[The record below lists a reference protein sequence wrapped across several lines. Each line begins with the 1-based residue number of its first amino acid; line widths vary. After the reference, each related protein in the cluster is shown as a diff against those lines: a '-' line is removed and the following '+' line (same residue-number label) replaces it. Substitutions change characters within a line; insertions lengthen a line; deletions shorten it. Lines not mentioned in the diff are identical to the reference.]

1 MKYLRFTTHR
11 KAGFAVASAMVS
23 MGLFGLDTAHAQM
36 LLKPA
41 AGSTIYESTEHGGG
55 PPPPFSGAFAFDG
68 TFNATQTN
76 ITNTGPTAGFAA
88 NGDSGD
94 KNPILA
100 FNLSSSFTIDGIG
113 YAQFN
118 GPNDTLDLV
127 SRINVFSLTLAQY
140 NAYISSAAL
149 VTSGTAGGTNSNKP
163 APTSFISQGSV
174 TGLVAGGYTLF
185 GFNANSTTITGQ
197 YFVVQ
202 FVGNTA
208 GTLQNPGA
216 LEFELRAAP
225 VPEPS
230 SYAFLALGLGGAVL
244 VVRRRRLTA

>member
-1 MKYLRFTTHR
+1 MKYLHFTTPK
-11 KAGFAVASAMVS
+11 KASLAVASVMVS
-23 MGLFGLDTAHAQM
+23 MGLLGAGTAHAQM

-41 AGSTIYESTEHGGG
+41 TGSTIYESTEHGGG
-55 PPPPFSGAFAFDG
+55 FSGSFAFDG

-76 ITNTGPTAGFAA
+76 ITNTGSTNGFAA
-88 NGDSGD
+88 NGDTGD
-94 KNPILA
+94 KSPILA
-100 FNLSSSFTIDGIG
+100 FNLASTATIDGIG

-118 GPNDTLDLV
+118 GPTDTVDLV

-140 NAYISSAAL
+140 NAYITSAAL

-174 TGLVAGGYTLF
+174 TGLGAGGYTLF
-185 GFNANSTTITGQ
+185 SFNANSTQITGQ

-202 FVGNTA
+202 FIGNNPT
-208 GTLQNPGA
+208 QNPGA
-216 LEFELRAAP
+216 VEFELRQA

-230 SYAFLALGLGGAVL
+230 SVAFLGLGLGGALL
-244 VVRRRRLTA
+244 VIRRRSTARI